1 MTVTPHLKIIA
12 AQSLSGVFAYYA
24 EFLMA
29 GTYNRG
35 TDSGG
40 PVPVSFLVMPVPSDL
55 LPGGTVQ
62 PNDEQIFIQSDA
74 LASVTNPRPGD
85 YIVENAGGLR
95 RDVIAAH
102 QDLAKTFWTII
113 ARRVFN

>member
-1 MTVTPHLKIIA
+1 MAATPRLKIIA

-24 EFLMA
+24 EFLVA

-35 TDSGG
+35 DGTS
-40 PVPVSFLVMPVPSDL
+40 VPVAFLVMPLPADL

-62 PNDEQIFIQSDA
+62 PNDEQIFIQADA

-85 YIVENAGGLR
+85 YLVETDGGLR
-95 RDVIAAH
+95 RDVVVAH
-102 QDLAKTFWTII
+102 QDMAGTFWTIV
-113 ARRVFN
+113 ARRVFA

>member
-1 MTVTPHLKIIA
+1 MAVVPHLKIIA

-24 EFLMA
+24 EFLVA
-29 GTYNRG
+29 GTYYCG
-35 TDSGG
+35 TTGG
-40 PVPVSFLVMPVPSDL
+40 SVPVSFLVMPLPANL
-55 LPGGTVQ
+55 LASGAVQ
-62 PNDEQIFIQSDA
+62 PNDEQIFIQADA
-74 LASVTNPRPGD
+74 LAIVTNPRPGD

-113 ARRVFN
+113 GRRVFA

>member
-1 MTVTPHLKIIA
+1 MDVVPHLKIIA

-24 EFLMA
+24 EFLVA
-29 GTYNRG
+29 GTYNRS
-35 TDSGG
+35 TGG
-40 PVPVSFLVMPVPSDL
+40 SVPVSFLVMPVPADL

-62 PNDEQIFIQSDA
+62 PNDEQIFIQADA

-102 QDLAKTFWTII
+102 QDMAKTFWTII
-113 ARRVFN
+113 GRRVFA